1 MIHCIF
7 LFKPK
12 TAYEMR
18 ISDCSA
24 DVCSSDLAMGDA
36 PGVSLKKLSHRT
48 DGTLTTTLAAPRVED
63 INQVLLALQA
73 RGYRITAQPMA
84 GSDGQQM
91 ANITIR
97 AVP

>member
-1 MIHCIF
+1 M
-7 LFKPK
+7 
-12 TAYEMR
+12 
-18 ISDCSA
+18 
-24 DVCSSDLAMGDA
+24 SS
-36 PGVSLKKLSHRT
+36 
-48 DGTLTTTLAAPRVED
+48 TLAAPRVED